1 MSLAHS
7 VIFNCHQTTD
17 FFFFCRGGH
26 KEDNKRKGDPRD
38 QAKFSRLIGC
48 PWAAHANYD
57 KRAERW
63 TFIVDRSQ
71 HNHPPSEDPRAHI
84 ENRRLT
90 PAQYERVKNMTDS
103 GVRPADM
110 LRLLR
115 TNKEDPSESILATIN
130 TIYAAKRRVKHES
143 LRSLS
148 PLVQLKDNLSES
160 NYTTQV
166 KTDSE
171 GTLNGLFFCH
181 TNSLELLQAYPTIL
195 FLDSTYK
202 TNQYKMPLLHIAG
215 VSGNNKS
222 FSMDFCF
229 LAEENLEFYTWALE
243 FFHLVISVHNITL
256 PEVLITDRKLA

>member
-1 MSLAHS
+1 
-7 VIFNCHQTTD
+7 
-17 FFFFCRGGH
+17 
-26 KEDNKRKGDPRD
+26 
-38 QAKFSRLIGC
+38 
-48 PWAAHANYD
+48 
-57 KRAERW
+57 
-63 TFIVDRSQ
+63 
-71 HNHPPSEDPRAHI
+71 
-84 ENRRLT
+84 
-90 PAQYERVKNMTDS
+90 MTDS

-148 PLVQLKDNLSES
+148 PLVQLKDNLTES

-166 KTDSE
+166 KTDFE

-181 TNSLELLQAYPTIL
+181 TNSLELLQAYHTIL

-215 VSGNNKS
+215 VSGNNNCLAWLSVFWRKKISNSTLGPSNVFTRLYQFTTSLHRKS
-222 FSMDFCF
+222 
-229 LAEENLEFYTWALE
+229 
-243 FFHLVISVHNITL
+243 
-256 PEVLITDRKLA
+256 